1 MEQLRTKWD
10 NIYTPWITKIITAI
24 IVFAG
29 TYMLAQVGP
38 LSPTAAIVA
47 SAVAAL
53 FCLWNPGGAAIIY
66 VIVFFISVMHINS
79 AMVGLIFIV
88 MIIYCMMGY
97 ASISALI
104 LTVAIIMSQ
113 MPEGVYWGAFVVGI
127 YFIYRCRENSL
138 AVIYPIITSL
148 MLIAFA
154 KFGTGSILYTGEF
167 TYGKSTATDID
178 TFIAGISFDA
188 DSQLLMPN
196 MGMIVELTVFILLA
210 AVIIWLVFRNKWLRT
225 KIKNQDIC
233 EAVMFVIAIV
243 VIILLDM
250 VTKSTMGFVTG
261 TSYGMVILA
270 VIAGFIVTRPFASDK
285 VAETLISKRTL
296 RYRKDAALNFVAVK
310 PKAEWDTLYVNENI
324 KEAIKNLDKDTFRGL
339 LIRRDAKVNVSHV
352 VDLLAR
358 SHDAKIIKID
368 HDIFDKL
375 YGEKR
380 GEYFKKIFIDAKAQA
395 PTIVC
400 FNDADKFFYKVDEN
414 SGEYVKRYHRIYM
427 AAIEGAKEY
436 EGVHFAFITEDIELI
451 DDKLKEDGIITGQID
466 YLSDENI
473 VPETVSHEVRA
484 EEEKKIKKKTNRA
497 SAIAIILAILVF
509 GGLLYYLFV
518 YEDQQYDISDGSP
531 VETEVVGYVYT
542 EDDISY
548 VNEQVAEIMA
558 DCDATFFY
566 LEDQG
571 YGTFAVYQT
580 DETTFNELSPAK
592 KGTVLKKM
600 CKSAEALFNRSYDNM
615 PAMPLSDEN
624 NTGNVLDGHLKMGM
638 GAEQIDEEFDGLEE
652 FFADNELEL
661 SCEGMAAFKL
671 AVFADSEEEYGYPVY
686 FGIVEGYVTTVS
698 AVDDVSDVEFLAP
711 TGESSYIRSAICA
724 SVDKGTAHY
733 GCEAFDIEPME

>member
-1 MEQLRTKWD
+1 MEALRTKWD
-10 NIYTPWITKIITAI
+10 AMYNPWITKIIAGVI
-24 IVFAG
+24 AFAG

-38 LSPTAAIVA
+38 LSPIAAIMA
-47 SAVAAL
+47 SAIAAL
-53 FCLWNPGGAAIIY
+53 FCLWNPGGTAIIY

-148 MLIAFA
+148 LLIAFA
-154 KFGTGSILYTGEF
+154 KFGTGSILYPGEF
-167 TYGKSTATDID
+167 TFGKSTATDID
-178 TFIAGISFDA
+178 TFIASISFDA

-210 AVIIWLVFRNKWLRT
+210 AVIIWLVFRNKWLRA

-243 VIILLDM
+243 VIILLD
-250 VTKSTMGFVTG
+250 VLTKSTMGLVTG

-285 VAETLISKRTL
+285 VAETLISKSTL
-296 RYRKDAALNFVAVK
+296 RNRKDAALTFVAVK
-310 PKAEWDTLYVNENI
+310 PKAEWETPYVNETI
-324 KEAIKNLDKDTFRGL
+324 KETIKSLDKETPSGI
-339 LIRRDAKVNVSHV
+339 LIRRDAKVNAAHV
-352 VDLLAR
+352 VDLLAKA
-358 SHDAKIIKID
+358 HDAKIIKVD

-380 GEYFKKIFIDAKAQA
+380 EESFKKIFTDAKAQA
-395 PTIVC
+395 PAIVC

-427 AAIEGAKEY
+427 AAIEEAKEY
-436 EGVHFAFITEDIELI
+436 EGVGFAFVTEDAELI
-451 DDKLKEDGIITGQID
+451 DGKLKENGIITGQID
-466 YLSDENI
+466 YLSDENDA
-473 VPETVSHEVRA
+473 PEEVAQEVRA
-484 EEEKKIKKKTNRA
+484 EEDKKIKKKTNRA

-518 YEDQQYDISDGSP
+518 YEDQQYDITDGVP
-531 VETEVVGYVYT
+531 VETAVVGYVYT
-542 EDDISY
+542 EED
-548 VNEQVAEIMA
+548 VNDVNDQVAEIMA
-558 DCDATFFY
+558 SCDATFFY

-571 YGTFAVYQT
+571 YGSFAVYQT
-580 DETTFNELSPAK
+580 DEATFNELSPAK
-592 KGTVLKKM
+592 KGAVLKKM

-615 PAMPLSDEN
+615 PAMPLNDEN

-638 GAEQIDEEFDGLEE
+638 GAEELNDEFYGLEE
-652 FFADNELEL
+652 FFATNELVL
-661 SCEGMAAFKL
+661 SCDGMAAFKL

-686 FGIVEGYVTTVS
+686 FGIVEGNVATVS
-698 AVDDVSDVEFLAP
+698 ATDDVSWIGFLAP
-711 TGESSYIRSAICA
+711 TGETSYVRAAICA
-724 SVDKGTAHY
+724 SVDKSTAYY
-733 GCEAFDIEPME
+733 GCEGFEIDRLY